1 MPTIEVE
8 VETLHKAQRQTDAE
22 SVRFNVWSCGRRYGK
37 SVLSRRRLVRKAA
50 VNLPTA
56 YFAPTYKM
64 LSQYWRETA
73 AALFPILDKS
83 NVQEKRL
90 QLIGGGSID
99 MWSLDEPNA
108 ARGRKYAHVAI
119 DEAAMI
125 PRLGEAWQ
133 EVIRPT
139 LADYEGSADFYSTP
153 KGRNFFWQLW
163 QRGQDPQ
170 QSDWTSWQMPTSANP
185 YIKASEIEAARLE
198 LPERVFSQEYLAQFL
213 EDGGGVFRRIMDC
226 ATAKPQE
233 RNEGHQYVIGVDWGR
248 SADFTVICVI
258 DTQTR
263 ELVYMDRF
271 NQIEYS
277 VQSGRLQ
284 AICER
289 FKPDA
294 VIAESNSIGEPI
306 IDRLRKDYNMPVR
319 PFQTTNAT
327 KAQVI
332 DALALAFERGD
343 IAILND
349 AVLIS
354 ELQAYEMERL
364 PSGLIRYGAPESMH
378 DDCVMSLA
386 LAWYGAN
393 KGGIEVEESAW
404 DVLGNL

>member
-1 MPTIEVE
+1 MQELRIKVPA
-8 VETLHKAQRQTDAE
+8 LHEAQREVDTHSA
-22 SVRFNVWSCGRRYGK
+22 RFNVACMGRRFGK
-37 SVLSRRRLVRKAA
+37 SVLSRRRLLRAA
-50 VNLPTA
+50 LKGEPTA

-64 LSQYWRETA
+64 LADYWRETA
-73 AALFPILDKS
+73 LELHDVLDKS

-90 QLIGGGSID
+90 ELVGGGSID

-125 PRLGEAWQ
+125 ARLGEAWQ

-139 LADYEGSADFYSTP
+139 LADYEGTADFYSTP
-153 KGRNFFWQLW
+153 RGRNFFWQLY

-170 QSDWTSWQMPTSANP
+170 QTDWASWQMPTAANP

-198 LPERVFSQEYLAQFL
+198 LPERVFSQEYLAHFL
-213 EDGGGVFRRIMDC
+213 EDGGGVFRRVLES
-226 ATAKPQE
+226 ATAKE
-233 RNEGHQYVIGVDWGR
+233 REKGEGGQYVIGVDWGR
-248 SADFTVICVI
+248 SNDFTVICVI
-258 DTQTR
+258 DVNTR

-277 VQSGRLQ
+277 VQSQRLQ
-284 AICER
+284 AICEK

-319 PFQTTNAT
+319 GFQTTNAT

-332 DALALAFERGD
+332 DGLGLAFERGD
-343 IAILND
+343 IRILND
-349 AVLIS
+349 PVLIG

-364 PSGLIRYGAPESMH
+364 PSGLMRYGAPSGMH

-386 LAWYGAN
+386 LAWHGAN
-393 KGGIEVEESAW
+393 NSKPFFFI
-404 DVLGNL
+404 